1 MAVAAGPRGCRLQFG
16 TDCRYS
22 RAPWLE
28 RRMSMHSERKY
39 FNEINY
45 STKDHLVI
53 ETTWLRL
60 STLRDRIVKAQLSR
74 GNWTEIGDI
83 TGFLDVIRNHS
94 RLLRSLDF
102 SDDDYDGN
110 VYDVLR
116 SIHERDSSAIP
127 KIEQFMVDHL
137 ADGVPTQDMTPM
149 ISSTSRGG
157 ILVIPIEKI
166 HNTEID
172 DSLVSVMMPYDQSFE
187 PVWKSIK
194 EACEKVGLKCRRVKD
209 IWEES
214 KIMEDVFNLL
224 YRSSVVIA
232 DFSGRNPN
240 VLYEVGI
247 AHTFG
252 RTVIPIIQSMDDVPF
267 NLRTLRFL
275 RYLSNSEG
283 LTKLNGS
290 LVERLYTIF
299 NKEAL
304 QSNQPVDDFD
314 NDIPF

>member
-1 MAVAAGPRGCRLQFG
+1 M
-16 TDCRYS
+16 T
-22 RAPWLE
+22 
-28 RRMSMHSERKY
+28 
-39 FNEINY
+39 
-45 STKDHLVI
+45 
-53 ETTWLRL
+53 ETTRLRL
-60 STLRDRIVKAQLSR
+60 STLRDRIVEARLSR

-83 TGFLDVIRNHS
+83 TGLLDIIRNHS

-116 SIHERDSSAIP
+116 SMHEHDSSTIP
-127 KIEQFMVDHL
+127 KIEQFVLDHF
-137 ADGVPTQDMTPM
+137 ADGISTQHMTPT

-157 ILVIPIEKI
+157 ILVNPIEEI

-172 DSLVSVMMPYDQSFE
+172 ESLVSVMMPYDQSFA
-187 PVWKSIK
+187 PVWQAIK
-194 EACEKVGLKCRRVKD
+194 KACEQVGLKCQRVKD
-209 IWEES
+209 IWERN
-214 KIMEDVFNLL
+214 KIIQDVFDLL

-267 NLRTLRFL
+267 NLQTLRFL
-275 RYLSNSEG
+275 LYLRNSEG
-283 LTKLNGS
+283 IAKLNGS
-290 LVERLYTIF
+290 LVERLNTLF
-299 NKEAL
+299 KKDASQL
-304 QSNQPVDDFD
+304 NQPVDDFD
-314 NDIPF
+314 DDIPF